1 MDILKN
7 RRDAAVTGKWTDRDL
22 PMPEGMYPGDGGRP
36 DRKGHGNAT
45 SDNNIDWD
53 MRASSWQRGAD
64 TDYKSI
70 DDEKREQDTR
80 FGVPYADNLP
90 APSDPAGPRMCGAR
104 YQTASYDANDPLP
117 NPHNFS
123 SNPGFM
129 SASTGD
135 MATSGNP
142 ANGGTARVATA
153 GAGEAMRTATIGNNR
168 SGRSLRGGS
177 SGGSG
182 SVGIRPRQG
191 TSGGAAAIP
200 RPPGRTGTVGRTAV
214 ASSGN
219 ASLPAPGDVNPGQ
232 EGGPQ
237 VVTSGYSG

>member
-22 PMPEGMYPGDGGRP
+22 PPVEGMYPGDGGRP

-45 SDNNIDWD
+45 SDNNVGWD
-53 MRASSWQRGAD
+53 IRAQSWQRGAD
-64 TDYKSI
+64 TDYMSI
-70 DDEKREQDTR
+70 DNEKREQDTR
-80 FGVPYADNLP
+80 YGVPYTDSFP
-90 APSDPAGPRMCGAR
+90 APSDPQGPSMCGAR

-129 SASTGD
+129 STSTMD
-135 MATSGNP
+135 AATSGNP
-142 ANGGTARVATA
+142 GNGRTANVATA
-153 GAGEAMRTATIGNNR
+153 GAGRSTRIATTTIGNNR

-177 SGGSG
+177 ARSTGP
-182 SVGIRPRQG
+182 VGVRRG
-191 TSGGAAAIP
+191 TTGGALSMP
-200 RPPGRTGTVGRTAV
+200 KPPGDTGTVGRTGV

-219 ASLPAPGDVNPGQ
+219 AALPAPGDVNPGQ